1 MYHRTSQIKSVFQNI
16 SKPQAAV
23 LAAFSFGVARA
34 GFRPINAA
42 ARRLTFLGIPD
53 TMATCPHR
61 FIPNPRVG
69 MAEYCA
75 NLARS
80 AIRAPPR
87 KKRVTALVG
96 GTGLHD
102 RRKAMAV
109 SVAYEGRAVR
119 GGDKAQG
126 GKPLMGEK
134 ARMRARRASAALR
147 ARRPRSQ
154 GRKPAPASPRLGK
167 RRKS

>member
-23 LAAFSFGVARA
+23 LAAFSFGIARA

-42 ARRLTFLGIPD
+42 ARSLTFLGIPD
-53 TMATCPHR
+53 TVGTCPHR

-80 AIRAPPR
+80 AIRALLR
-87 KKRVTALVG
+87 KKRVTALVD
-96 GTGLHD
+96 GTCLHD

-109 SVAYEGRAVR
+109 SVAYVGGR
-119 GGDKAQG
+119 
-126 GKPLMGEK
+126 
-134 ARMRARRASAALR
+134 SAA
-147 ARRPRSQ
+147 AIK
-154 GRKPAPASPRLGK
+154 RKAASP
-167 RRKS
+167 